1 MFPHFL
7 VLNIGQGCTVPLE
20 EMNIDFP
27 KQGWNSI
34 LWKNESRL
42 NVI

>member
-20 EMNIDFP
+20 EMNIDP
-27 KQGWNSI
+27 YKE
-34 LWKNESRL
+34 K
-42 NVI
+42 

>member
-20 EMNIDFP
+20 EVNIDFP
-27 KQGWNSI
+27 KQG
-34 LWKNESRL
+34 
-42 NVI
+42 